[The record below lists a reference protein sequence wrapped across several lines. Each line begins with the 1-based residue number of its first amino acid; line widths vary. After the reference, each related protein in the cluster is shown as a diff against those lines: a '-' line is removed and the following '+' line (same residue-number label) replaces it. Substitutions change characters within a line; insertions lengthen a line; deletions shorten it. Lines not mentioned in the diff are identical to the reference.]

1 MGRLPLDSLESFQ
14 SLSRQYC
21 NAASDD
27 RRTSVYKK
35 IIAISLAAFL
45 ITACG
50 GSSDD
55 DSPDGTGTGTGTGT
69 TAGGTP
75 DGGTTGG
82 GTPDGGATGGGAT
95 TEPVGGQ
102 SGTFGDSAIAGNA
115 TPGLF
120 PVCPATITGSFSA
133 FAEDGNGG
141 FCVPGCPDGITVDN
155 ADGDEFGTFIEGGN
169 MLTCAITAAAPGTAI
184 SIPFSAPI
192 NGCPEGG
199 CPPGSFPTVLITA
212 NAGSELANTYECTPW
227 LFNQVTQIWG
237 QDTSPAPFALT
248 LNTDF
253 TAEIDGTPSTWSFTT
268 GVLTIE
274 GNMTFNNVAVGAGSF
289 SSYLSNTAL
298 IRCQA

>member
-133 FAEDGNGG
+133 FAD
-141 FCVPGCPDGITVDN
+141 C
-155 ADGDEFGTFIEGGN
+155 
-169 MLTCAITAAAPGTAI
+169 L
-184 SIPFSAPI
+184 
-192 NGCPEGG
+192 
-199 CPPGSFPTVLITA
+199 L
-212 NAGSELANTYECTPW
+212 Y
-227 LFNQVTQIWG
+227 
-237 QDTSPAPFALT
+237 TSPSPR
-248 LNTDF
+248 
-253 TAEIDGTPSTWSFTT
+253 DGLLSRMPSS
-268 GVLTIE
+268 
-274 GNMTFNNVAVGAGSF
+274 A
-289 SSYLSNTAL
+289 
-298 IRCQA
+298 